1 MATKKQRRT
10 KATKAK
16 QKKKNLRMFFLSV
29 ILTVSV
35 AFLVFFFISLFNY
48 IYPPTTGT
56 DVSASKRPKHKVQLY
71 FSDSNERF
79 LTPVARYIPKRK
91 SIKGQAEELAKAILE
106 GPKQGLIRT
115 FPDNVKLQNVDIKK
129 NGTALISFDK
139 NLIEAHPGGSTSELM
154 TIYSLTNTLI
164 LNIPKIKKVK
174 LLVDGKEIETIK
186 GHIST
191 RDAFSLNRELI
202 TPTST

>member
-1 MATKKQRRT
+1 MASKKQRRT
-10 KATKAK
+10 KASKAK
-16 QKKKNLRMFFLSV
+16 QKKKNLRMFFLSM
-29 ILTVSV
+29 ILTISV
-35 AFLVFFFISLFNY
+35 GFLVFFFISLFNY
-48 IYPPTTGT
+48 VYPPATGKDGST
-56 DVSASKRPKHKVQLY
+56 AKREKHKVQLY
-71 FSDSNERF
+71 FSDANERF
-79 LTPVARYIPKRK
+79 LTPVERYIPKRK
-91 SIKGQAEELAKAILE
+91 TLRGHAEELVKAVLE

-115 FPDNVKLQNVDIKK
+115 FPDNVTLQNINIKK
-129 NGTALISFDK
+129 SGTALISFDK
-139 NLIEAHPGGSTSELM
+139 NLIELHPGGTTSELM

-174 LLVDGKEIETIK
+174 LLVDGKEINTIK